1 MVRARP
7 ALLIDEQHHC
17 GYRRADCQERRHGAP
32 LRRAGIAVPPLNS
45 AVSRFRRA
53 LSFVGPGY
61 LVAVGYMDP
70 GNWATSLGGGS
81 AFGYSLLS
89 VVLLSNVMAMLLQAA
104 AVRLGVASGL
114 DLAQSCRQH
123 FPSHVNFT
131 LWLGCEIAVVA
142 CNLAEVLGMAC
153 GLALLFHI
161 PLPVGVCITAA
172 DVFLVLGLQRRGV
185 RQFESLIIALVALIG
200 ACFAVQIW
208 WLQPSAAAVAAGFIP
223 TAQILSSPQMLY
235 FSVGIIGATVMPHN
249 LYLHSSLVKTRQ
261 HERCERGIRQ
271 AIRYAT
277 LDSNVALAFALFVN
291 VGIMVLAAGAF
302 HRANQAPVA
311 TLEDAYNLLSP
322 LLGVAAASTVFGIAL
337 IASGLSSSVTGTLAG
352 QVVME
357 GFLDIRMSRIKRAML
372 TRCLA
377 IGPALAIAA
386 TWEVRVWDG
395 CWYSARS
402 FSACNCR
409 SLWFRYCG
417 SQRAG
422 NIWAHTRSRPSR
434 ASFFGAS
441 RGRSYSSTCG
451 LSTSCRSRHD
461 PKLHPII
468 RKEFTCLLL
477 IKLLPRS
484 RRQKVKR
491 PGRRHA

>member
-1 MVRARP
+1 
-7 ALLIDEQHHC
+7 
-17 GYRRADCQERRHGAP
+17 
-32 LRRAGIAVPPLNS
+32 
-45 AVSRFRRA
+45 
-53 LSFVGPGY
+53 
-61 LVAVGYMDP
+61 
-70 GNWATSLGGGS
+70 
-81 AFGYSLLS
+81 
-89 VVLLSNVMAMLLQAA
+89 
-104 AVRLGVASGL
+104 
-114 DLAQSCRQH
+114 
-123 FPSHVNFT
+123 
-131 LWLGCEIAVVA
+131 
-142 CNLAEVLGMAC
+142 
-153 GLALLFHI
+153 
-161 PLPVGVCITAA
+161 
-172 DVFLVLGLQRRGV
+172 VFLVLGLQRRGV

-200 ACFAVQIW
+200 TCFAVQIW

-223 TAQILSSPQMLY
+223 TAQLLSSPQMLY

-302 HRANQAPVA
+302 HRANQPPVA

-386 TWEVRVWDG
+386 TLG
-395 CWYSARS
+395 SAGVGRLLV
-402 FSACNCR
+402 FSQVILGLQLPFAVVPL
-409 SLWFRYCG
+409 LWFTTRRKHLGAYAFAPLTG
-417 SQRAG
+417 VVLWSVAG
-422 NIWAHTRSRPSR
+422 ALILINVWVIHE
-434 ASFFGAS
+434 
-441 RGRSYSSTCG
+441 
-451 LSTSCRSRHD
+451 LS
-461 PKLHPII
+461 
-468 RKEFTCLLL
+468 
-477 IKLLPRS
+477 
-484 RRQKVKR
+484 
-491 PGRRHA
+491 